1 MALKKRDDVK
11 MIIVVRWKDNNGK
24 SHKKEYDQYKQAIK
38 ARNYLVK
45 NGATDV
51 DMAVSNRLQGRGV
64 LCRIIN
70 IRQRLMRTRLLSRV
84 RIFRLGPRF
93 IAG

>member
-11 MIIVVRWKDNNGK
+11 MIIVVRWKDNKGK

-51 DMAVSNRLQGRGV
+51 DIA
-64 LCRIIN
+64 
-70 IRQRLMRTRLLSRV
+70 V
-84 RIFRLGPRF
+84 RIKKDDARF
-93 IAG
+93 NDKS

>member
-1 MALKKRDDVK
+1 
-11 MIIVVRWKDNNGK
+11 MILVVRWKDNKGK

-51 DMAVSNRLQGRGV
+51 DMAVVVNKKADS
-64 LCRIIN
+64 
-70 IRQRLMRTRLLSRV
+70 
-84 RIFRLGPRF
+84 
-93 IAG
+93 

>member
-51 DMAVSNRLQGRGV
+51 DMAVA
-64 LCRIIN
+64 IN
-70 IRQRLMRTRLLSRV
+70 KKAADS
-84 RIFRLGPRF
+84 
-93 IAG
+93 